1 MIVCQVSRAR
11 LLAQRAAAFPDRA
24 QKDSSGPDVAQI
36 LFLHIGQATNGLLS
50 RFATDEV
57 STECI
62 KHAPEFVHIFHI
74 FHLSAALSDAR
85 WHADQCEKSLKAAA
99 LRLLSQCFHIFGH
112 MLYVVHKGIQR
123 HGHASITVSCYPL
136 LLRTNVSVRAPSQ
149 CLYIGPSIPREPN

>member
-74 FHLSAALSDAR
+74 FHL
-85 WHADQCEKSLKAAA
+85 C
-99 LRLLSQCFHIFGH
+99 
-112 MLYVVHKGIQR
+112 
-123 HGHASITVSCYPL
+123 TVAC
-136 LLRTNVSVRAPSQ
+136 
-149 CLYIGPSIPREPN
+149 